1 MQTIVHPAATHFS
14 DRRATGIIAGG
25 ATLKTFGGIAVAIL
39 AILALIGLIPA
50 VLVAIGGIVFGAAIL
65 LEGLSITSQYNQLA
79 HQIAIDRSERVEV
92 GGSGG
97 VELLVGLAAI
107 ALGILSLLGVAAPV
121 LIPALIIAGG
131 VGLILSAGSL
141 QRLNDLN
148 LSLLVDSDLG
158 RRIGRNS
165 MMGGEVA
172 QVLGGLGAVVLG
184 ILSLVIIAP
193 TAAEGFGTLPQVG
206 LLVLGVASAIS
217 GAALAGKTT
226 PEYHKG

>member
-1 MQTIVHPAATHFS
+1 MQTIVHPANIHNEERKAVKVV
-14 DRRATGIIAGG
+14 AGG
-25 ATLKTFGGIAVAIL
+25 AMLKTVGGIAVAVL

-50 VLVAIGGIVFGAAIL
+50 ALVAIGGIVFGLALL

-79 HQIAIDRSERVEV
+79 YQVAVDRSERIEV
-92 GGSGG
+92 GGGGG
-97 VELLVGLAAI
+97 VELFVGLAAI
-107 ALGILSLLGVAAPV
+107 ALGILSLLGVAASV

-148 LSLLVDSDLG
+148 LSFFVQSDLG
-158 RRIGRNS
+158 RSVSRNS
-165 MMGGEVA
+165 MVGGEVA
-172 QVLGGLGAVVLG
+172 QVLGGIGAVVLG

-226 PEYHKG
+226 HEYRRG

>member
-148 LSLLVDSDLG
+148 LSLFVDSDLG
-158 RRIGRNS
+158 RSIGRNS

-226 PEYHKG
+226 HEYHKG

>member
-107 ALGILSLLGVAAPV
+107 ALGILSLLGVDASV

-148 LSLLVDSDLG
+148 LSLFVDSDLG
-158 RRIGRNS
+158 RSIGRNS

-226 PEYHKG
+226 HEYHKG

>member
-148 LSLLVDSDLG
+148 LNLFVDSDLG
-158 RRIGRNS
+158 RSIGRNS

-226 PEYHKG
+226 HEYHKG

>member
-1 MQTIVHPAATHFS
+1 MQTIVHPAMTHRS
-14 DRRATGIIAGG
+14 ERRATGIVAGG

-50 VLVAIGGIVFGAAIL
+50 VLVAIAGIVFGVAIL
-65 LEGLSITSQYNQLA
+65 LEGLSITSQYNHLA

-107 ALGILSLLGVAAPV
+107 ALGILSLLGVDASV

-148 LSLLVDSDLG
+148 LSLFVDSEIG
-158 RRIGRNS
+158 RSVGRNS
-165 MMGGEVA
+165 MMGSEVA

-193 TAAEGFGTLPQVG
+193 AAAEGLGTLPQVG
-206 LLVLGVASAIS
+206 ILVLGAASAIS

-226 PEYHKG
+226 HEFHKG

>member
-148 LSLLVDSDLG
+148 LTRFVDSDLG
-158 RRIGRNS
+158 RSIGRNS

-226 PEYHKG
+226 HEYHKG

>member
-148 LSLLVDSDLG
+148 LSLFVDSDLG

-226 PEYHKG
+226 HEYHKG

>member
-226 PEYHKG
+226 HEYHKG

>member
-107 ALGILSLLGVAAPV
+107 ALGILSLLGVDASV

-148 LSLLVDSDLG
+148 LSLFVDSDLG

-226 PEYHKG
+226 HEYHKG